1 MILGVEG
8 TAWNASAAVYD
19 PEADEVLSLVSEPYT
34 PSEGGIHPREA
45 SEHIASHIVDVVVEA
60 LDRADDESGG
70 DDVRDEIEAV
80 AFSRGPGLGP
90 CLRVT
95 ATAAR
100 ATALR
105 LDVPLVGVNHTVAHV
120 EMGRWSSGYDDPVT
134 LDSAGAN
141 TLVTTYRAGR
151 YRVLGETMDTGVG
164 NALDKFARHAGL
176 SHPGGPKLEALA
188 EDGEY
193 VELPY
198 TVKGLDFSFSGV
210 VSAAQD
216 KYDEGVPLEDL
227 AYSLQE
233 HVFGALV
240 EVSERALALTRKDE
254 LVVGGG
260 VSRNERLRSML
271 SEMCEA
277 RGAEFHAPEL
287 RFLSDNA
294 AMIAVAGWMAY
305 EAGETVPVEESD
317 VRPNWRPDEVDVT
330 WRDSTDVPS
339 RERDKDGIVQGAE
352 ATVRFDGDRFVKE
365 RKPKPYRD
373 ERLDERL
380 RARRTRREARALHD
394 ARKAGV
400 PTPPVLDVDTHEA
413 TLTVER
419 LGEDLSD
426 GITTDEARRVGE
438 HLAHLH
444 DEGVAHGDP
453 TTRNAVRERDADE
466 ERVFLVDFGL
476 SYSTHHV
483 EDFGMDLHVFRSAV
497 RGTTENDE
505 EVLEAFDDGYVWERA
520 DDVRA
525 RLEEIEGRGRYR

>member
-8 TAWNASAAVYD
+8 TAWNASAAVFD
-19 PEADEVLSLVSEPYT
+19 AQNDEVVSLVSEPYT

-45 SEHIASHIVDVVVEA
+45 SEHIAAEIVDVILEA
-60 LDRADDESGG
+60 LDSAGARDD
-70 DDVRDEIEAV
+70 IEAV

-100 ATALR
+100 STALR

-120 EMGRWSSGYDDPVT
+120 EMGRWSSGFDDPVA

-141 TLVTTYRAGR
+141 TLVTAYRAGR
-151 YRVLGETMDTGVG
+151 YRVLGETLDTGVG

-176 SHPGGPKLEALA
+176 AHPGGPKLEELA
-188 EDGEY
+188 EDGDY

-210 VSAAQD
+210 VSSAQER
-216 KYDEGVPLEDL
+216 YDEGVALEDL
-227 AYSLQE
+227 AYSVQE

-271 SEMCEA
+271 AEMCDE
-277 RGAEFHAPEL
+277 RGARFHAPEP

-294 AMIAVAGWMAY
+294 GMIAVAGWMAY
-305 EAGETVPVEESD
+305 EAGETVGVDESE
-317 VRPNWRPDEVDVT
+317 VRPKWRPDEVDVV
-330 WRDSTDVPS
+330 WRDDAPEGTRRQD
-339 RERDKDGIVQGAE
+339 DALVQGAE
-352 ATVRFDGDRFVKE
+352 ANVRFSDGRFVKE
-365 RKPKPYRD
+365 RAPKPYRD

-380 RARRTRREARALHD
+380 RKRRTKREARALHD
-394 ARKAGV
+394 ARRAGV
-400 PTPPVLDVDTHEA
+400 PTPPVLDIDVREA
-413 TLTVER
+413 TLTVEA
-419 LGEDLSD
+419 LGDDLSRD
-426 GITTDEARRVGE
+426 VTPDEARRIGR
-438 HLAHLH
+438 HLARLH
-444 DEGVAHGDP
+444 ASGAAHGDP
-453 TTRNAVRERDADE
+453 TTRNAVRERDANED
-466 ERVFLVDFGL
+466 RVFLVDFGL
-476 SYSTHHV
+476 SYATHHV

-497 RGTTENDE
+497 HGTVENDD
-505 EVLEAFDDGYVWERA
+505 EVLTAFDDGYAWERG
-520 DDVRA
+520 DDVRE
-525 RLEEIEGRGRYR
+525 RLREIEGRGKYQQQSTNSQ

>member
-1 MILGVEG
+1 MKILGIEG
-8 TAWNASAAVYD
+8 TAWNVSAAVFD

-34 PSEGGIHPREA
+34 PDEGGIHPREA

-60 LDRADDESGG
+60 LEEAGEKAGR
-70 DDVRDEIEAV
+70 DVRDEIEAV

-95 ATAAR
+95 ATTAR

-120 EMGRWSSGYDDPVT
+120 EMGRWSSGYEDPVT

-176 SHPGGPKLEALA
+176 AHPGGPKLEKLA
-188 EDGEY
+188 KDGGY

-210 VSAAQD
+210 VSSAQD
-216 KYDEGVPLEDL
+216 KYDDGVPLEDL

-260 VSRNERLRSML
+260 VSRNERLREML
-271 SEMCEA
+271 REMCEA
-277 RGAEFHAPEL
+277 RGARFHAPEP

-305 EAGETVPVEESD
+305 EAGETVAVEESD
-317 VRPNWRPDEVDVT
+317 VRPKWRPGEVEVI
-330 WRDSTDVPS
+330 WRDEPPR
-339 RERDKDGIVQGAE
+339 RERTEDVLVQGAE
-352 ATVRFDGDRFVKE
+352 AKVRFEDGRFVKE
-365 RKPKPYRD
+365 RAPKPYRD
-373 ERLDERL
+373 ENLDERL

-394 ARKAGV
+394 ARRAGV
-400 PTPPVLDVDTHEA
+400 PTPPVFDVDVCEA
-413 TLTVER
+413 TLSMEA
-419 LGEDLSD
+419 LGDDLSGD
-426 GITTDEARRVGE
+426 VTPDEARQMGE
-438 HLAHLH
+438 HLACLH
-444 DEGVAHGDP
+444 EDGVAHGDP
-453 TTRNAVRERDADE
+453 TTRNAVREKPDADD

-476 SYSTHHV
+476 SYATHHV

-497 RGTTENDE
+497 RGTTENDD
-505 EVLEAFDDGYVWERA
+505 EVLEAFDDGYAWERA

-525 RLEEIEGRGRYR
+525 RLREIEGRGRYQ

>member
-8 TAWNASAAVYD
+8 TAWNASASLFD
-19 PEADEVLSLVSEPYT
+19 PDADEVLTLVSEPYT

-45 SEHIASHIVDVVVEA
+45 SEHIASHIVDVIVEA
-60 LDRADDESGG
+60 LDGRGDEV
-70 DDVRDEIEAV
+70 DAV

-100 ATALR
+100 SVALR

-120 EMGRWSSGYDDPVT
+120 EMGRWSSGFEDPVT
-134 LDSAGAN
+134 LDAAGAN

-151 YRVLGETMDTGVG
+151 YRVLGETLDTGVG

-176 SHPGGPKLEALA
+176 SHPGGPKLENLA
-188 EDGEY
+188 YDGGY

-210 VSAAQD
+210 VNAAQE
-216 KYDEGVPLEDL
+216 KYDDGVPLEDL

-240 EVSERALALTRKDE
+240 EVSERALALTRKDR

-260 VSRNERLRSML
+260 VARNERLREML
-271 SEMCEA
+271 AKMCEA
-277 RGAEFHAPEL
+277 RGAEFHAPEP

-305 EAGETVPVEESD
+305 EAGETVAVEESD
-317 VRPNWRPDEVDVT
+317 VHPNWRPDDVRVA
-330 WRDSTDVPS
+330 WRD
-339 RERDKDGIVQGAE
+339 REASDELKGDSALVQGAE
-352 ATVRFDGDRFVKE
+352 AKVRIENDRFVKE
-365 RKPKPYRD
+365 RAPKPYRD

-380 RARRTRREARALHD
+380 RKRRTRREARALHD
-394 ARKAGV
+394 ARRAGV
-400 PTPPVLDVDTHEA
+400 PTPPVLDVDIRDAALSME
-413 TLTVER
+413 V
-419 LGEDLSD
+419 LGEDLSGD
-426 GITTDEARRVGE
+426 VTPDEARRVGE
-438 HLAHLH
+438 HLASLH
-444 DEGVAHGDP
+444 ASGMAHGDP
-453 TTRNAVRERDADE
+453 TTRNAVRERENADDG
-466 ERVFLVDFGL
+466 RVFLVDFGL
-476 SYSTHHV
+476 SYTTHAV

-505 EVLEAFDDGYVWERA
+505 EILKAFDDGYGWERA
-520 DDVRA
+520 DDVRD
-525 RLEEIEGRGRYR
+525 RLREIEGRGRYQ

>member
-19 PEADEVLSLVSEPYT
+19 PGTDEVLSLVSEPYT
-34 PSEGGIHPREA
+34 PADGGIHPREA
-45 SEHIASHIVDVVVEA
+45 SEHIASHIVGIIIEA
-60 LDRADDESGG
+60 LDTAG
-70 DDVRDEIEAV
+70 DDVREEIDAV

-120 EMGRWSSGYDDPVT
+120 EMGRWSSGFEDPVA

-151 YRVLGETMDTGVG
+151 YRVLGETLDTGVG

-176 SHPGGPKLEALA
+176 SHPGGPKLEGLA

-210 VSAAQD
+210 VSAAQEM
-216 KYDEGVPLEDL
+216 YDDGVELENL

-240 EVSERALALTRKDE
+240 EVSERALALTRKDT

-260 VSRNERLRSML
+260 VSRNGRLREML
-271 SEMCEA
+271 AEMCDA
-277 RGAEFHAPEL
+277 RGARFHAPEP
-287 RFLSDNA
+287 RFLSDNG
-294 AMIAVAGWMAY
+294 AMIAVTGWMAY
-305 EAGETVPVEESD
+305 EAGETVPVEESG
-317 VRPNWRPDEVDVT
+317 VRPRWRPDGVGVT
-330 WRDSTDVPS
+330 WRGDSRAHEGTDGLV
-339 RERDKDGIVQGAE
+339 KGAE
-352 ATVRFDGDRFVKE
+352 ATVGFEDGRFVKRRE
-365 RKPKPYRD
+365 QKGYRD
-373 ERLDERL
+373 EGLDDRI
-380 RARRTRREARALHD
+380 RRRRTRREARALHD
-394 ARKAGV
+394 ARGAGV
-400 PTPPVLDVDTHEA
+400 PTPPVLDVDVRDA
-413 TLTVER
+413 TLSVEA
-419 LGEDLSD
+419 LGEDLS
-426 GITTDEARRVGE
+426 GEVTAEEARRMGE
-438 HLAHLH
+438 HLARLH
-444 DEGVAHGDP
+444 ESGTAHGDP
-453 TTRNAVRERDADE
+453 TTRNAVREDGE
-466 ERVFLVDFGL
+466 GRVFLVDFGL
-476 SYSTHHV
+476 SYTTHHV

-505 EVLEAFDDGYVWERA
+505 EILEAFDDGYDWDRA
-520 DDVRA
+520 DAVRA
-525 RLEEIEGRGRYR
+525 RLREIEGRGRYQ

>member
-1 MILGVEG
+1 MKILGIEG

-19 PEADEVLSLVSEPYT
+19 PETDAVLSLVSEPYT
-34 PSEGGIHPREA
+34 PAEGGIHPREA
-45 SEHIASHIVDVVVEA
+45 SEHIASHIVDVVVKA
-60 LDRADDESGG
+60 LDEAG
-70 DDVRDEIEAV
+70 DDSRDDIQAV

-120 EMGRWSSGYDDPVT
+120 EMGRWSSGFDDPVT

-151 YRVLGETMDTGVG
+151 YRVLGETLDTGVG

-176 SHPGGPKLEALA
+176 SHPGGPKLEELA
-188 EDGEY
+188 RDGDY

-210 VSAAQD
+210 VSAAQK
-216 KYDEGVPLEDL
+216 KYDDGVALEDL

-240 EVSERALALTRKDE
+240 EVSERALALTRKDT

-260 VSRNERLRSML
+260 VSRNERLRQML
-271 SEMCEA
+271 AEMCDD
-277 RGAEFHAPEL
+277 RGARFHAPEP

-305 EAGETVPVEESD
+305 EAGETVAVKESD
-317 VRPNWRPDEVDVT
+317 VRPRWRPDEVEVT
-330 WRDSTDVPS
+330 WRGDVPA
-339 RERDKDGIVQGAE
+339 RKEEEGLVQGAE
-352 ATVRFDGDRFVKE
+352 AKVRVEDGRFIKE
-365 RKPKPYRD
+365 RKPKEYRD

-380 RARRTRREARALHD
+380 RRRRTRREARALHD
-394 ARKAGV
+394 ARRAGV
-400 PTPPVLDVDTHEA
+400 PTPPVLDVDVREA
-413 TLTVER
+413 TLSMEA
-419 LGEDLSD
+419 LGDDLSGD
-426 GITTDEARRVGE
+426 VTPDEARRVGE
-438 HLAHLH
+438 ILARLH
-444 DEGVAHGDP
+444 ENGVAHGDP
-453 TTRNAVRERDADE
+453 TTRNAVREKENRDE

-476 SYSTHHV
+476 SYATHHV

-505 EVLEAFDDGYVWERA
+505 EVLEAFDEGYAWENA
-520 DDVRA
+520 DDVRR
-525 RLEEIEGRGRYR
+525 RLNEIEGRGRYQ

>member
-19 PEADEVLSLVSEPYT
+19 PESDEVISLVSEPYT
-34 PSEGGIHPREA
+34 PAEGGIHPREA
-45 SEHIASHIVDVVVEA
+45 SEHIASHIVDVIVGA
-60 LDRADDESGG
+60 LDKASEEAGCDARE
-70 DDVRDEIEAV
+70 EIGAV

-120 EMGRWSSGYDDPVT
+120 EMGRWSSGFEDPVT

-151 YRVLGETMDTGVG
+151 YRVLGETLDTGVG
-164 NALDKFARHAGL
+164 NALDKFGRYAGL
-176 SHPGGPKLEALA
+176 AHPGGPKLESLA
-188 EDGEY
+188 EEGEY

-210 VSAAQD
+210 VSAAQE
-216 KYDEGVPLEDL
+216 KYDDGVGLEDL

-240 EVSERALALTRKDE
+240 EVSERALALTRKDA

-271 SEMCEA
+271 EEMCEE
-277 RGAEFHAPEL
+277 RGARFHAPEP
-287 RFLSDNA
+287 RFLSDNG

-305 EAGETVPVEESD
+305 EAGETIPVDESD
-317 VRPNWRPDEVDVT
+317 VRPRWRPDEVGVS
-330 WRDSTDVPS
+330 WRDDVAP
-339 RERDKDGIVQGAE
+339 RKKEPTLVQGAE
-352 ATVRFDGDRFVKE
+352 ATVGFKGRRFVKQ
-365 RKPKPYRD
+365 RKPKGYRD
-373 ERLDERL
+373 ERLDDRI
-380 RARRTRREARALHD
+380 RRRRTRREARALHD
-394 ARKAGV
+394 ARGAGV
-400 PTPPVLDVDTHEA
+400 PTPPVLDVDVREA
-413 TLTVER
+413 TLSMEG
-419 LGEDLSD
+419 LGEDLSGD
-426 GITTDEARRVGE
+426 ITTEEARRIGE
-438 HLAHLH
+438 YLARLH
-444 DEGVAHGDP
+444 ESGTAHGDP
-453 TTRNAVRERDADE
+453 TTRNAVREKNSD

-476 SYSTHHV
+476 SYTTHHV

-497 RGTTENDE
+497 RGTTENDDE
-505 EVLEAFDDGYVWERA
+505 ILGAFDDGYDWERA
-520 DDVRA
+520 DDVRK
-525 RLEEIEGRGRYR
+525 RLREIEGRGRYQ

>member
-19 PEADEVLSLVSEPYT
+19 PDADEVLSLVSEPYT
-34 PSEGGIHPREA
+34 PDEGGIHPREA
-45 SEHIASHIVDVVVEA
+45 SEHIASHIVDVVLEA
-60 LDRADDESGG
+60 LDVASEKAGY
-70 DDVRDEIEAV
+70 DVRDELDAV

-120 EMGRWSSGYDDPVT
+120 EMGRWSSGYEDPVT

-151 YRVLGETMDTGVG
+151 YRVLGETLDTGVG

-176 SHPGGPKLEALA
+176 SHPGGPKLEKLA

-210 VSAAQD
+210 VSAAQE
-216 KYDEGVPLEDL
+216 KYDEGVALEDI

-271 SEMCEA
+271 CEMCEA
-277 RGAEFHAPEL
+277 RGARFHAPEP
-287 RFLSDNA
+287 RFLSDNG

-305 EAGETVPVEESD
+305 EAGESVAVEQSN
-317 VRPNWRPDEVDVT
+317 VRPRWRPDEVDVT
-330 WRDSTDVPS
+330 WRGDVAR
-339 RERDKDGIVQGAE
+339 REGTEGLLQGAE
-352 ATVRFDGDRFVKE
+352 AEVGIEEGRFVKR

-373 ERLDERL
+373 ESLDERL
-380 RARRTRREARALHD
+380 RSRRTRREARALHD
-394 ARKAGV
+394 ARRVGV
-400 PTPPVLDVDTHEA
+400 PTPPVFDIDVREA
-413 TLTVER
+413 TLSVEA
-419 LGEDLSD
+419 LGEDLGGD
-426 GITTDEARRVGE
+426 ITTEEARHVGE
-438 HLAHLH
+438 HLARLH
-444 DEGVAHGDP
+444 SEGVAHGDP
-453 TTRNAVRERDADE
+453 TTRNAVREDGTD
-466 ERVFLVDFGL
+466 RVFLIDFGL
-476 SYSTHHV
+476 SYATHHI

-497 RGTTENDE
+497 RGTTENDK
-505 EVLEAFDDGYVWERA
+505 EVLEAFDEGYVWERA
-520 DDVRA
+520 DDVRT
-525 RLEEIEGRGRYR
+525 RLREIEGRGRYQ